1 MSLLF
6 LSYNEYEVIRLKT
19 NELIDFLFKIASEE
33 EDQEQAQAE
42 QELTD
47 YEKMLL
53 PDPTISYVEALMSSQ
68 KKPYEVKRNRVKKRM
83 LK

>member
-1 MSLLF
+1 MIILNTSD
-6 LSYNEYEVIRLKT
+6 
-19 NELIDFLFKIASEE
+19 LINALFKIASEE
-33 EDQEQAQAE
+33 EQEAE

-83 LK
+83 LQ